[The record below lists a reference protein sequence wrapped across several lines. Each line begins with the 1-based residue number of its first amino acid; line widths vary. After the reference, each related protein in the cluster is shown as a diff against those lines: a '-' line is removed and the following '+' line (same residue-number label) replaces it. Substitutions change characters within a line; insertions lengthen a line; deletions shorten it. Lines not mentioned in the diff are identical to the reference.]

1 MVVIRA
7 ARRER
12 LTQDNRPQGCPA
24 SSAGQF
30 VIRADG
36 TARFDRHHHNFAEFW
51 FIASGSGTL
60 AVAGVHHEV
69 GPGDIVYTPAGHD
82 HDIIDVAEELRIF
95 WLSAELP
102 SGSTGAHLHAD
113 PQDAEKHQVP
123 VRERVTDAP
132 ALRTSGIGKPTVT
145 LPFPRTAKYG
155 RAEQDVVQAL
165 MATGRLSETG
175 RGPATTALENAFSAL
190 VGVDH
195 SLAFNS
201 GTASLH
207 AALHAVGA
215 HPQVGVATSPLTW
228 ISALTA
234 TFQAGSFPVFHDLA
248 PDSLALDP
256 ESLANHS
263 RERDHSAV
271 LVTHAYGVPAE
282 MDALLAAAGSV
293 PVVEDCSHAH
303 GAAYRGRMVG
313 SWGAAGCFS
322 LQDSKSASGGEGGVL
337 TTSDRA
343 VYERAM
349 TLGHHPHRFA
359 GELRGPDLLGL
370 IDTGAAY
377 KYRIHPLAAGIAQVQ
392 LGKLGHRMAMADL
405 NLTAL
410 RRALA
415 DLRAPL
421 AVTELDEGSVRGWYG
436 TPLTVT
442 VDVPDAQALADGCTA
457 AGVPLRRLYP
467 DWLRAPLLQDPALA
481 GRFWPH
487 LEHCAYKPPA
497 PQEYPNY
504 YRARNRTLVLKIPT
518 VHAPDYME
526 QVATALAHVLAE
538 NLP

>member
-7 ARRER
+7 AQRER

-36 TARFDRHHHNFAEFW
+36 TARFDRHHHDFAEFW
-51 FIASGSGTL
+51 FVASGSGTL
-60 AVAGVHHEV
+60 SVAGVHHEV

-102 SGSTGAHLHAD
+102 PNSTGGHLHSS
-113 PQDAEKHQVP
+113 PQDAEKHQIP
-123 VRERVTDAP
+123 VREHITGAP
-132 ALRTSGIGKPTVT
+132 VPRTSGNGRPLVT

-165 MATGRLSETG
+165 MVTGRLSETG

-215 HPQVGVATSPLTW
+215 HPQAGVATSPLTW
-228 ISALTA
+228 ISAITA
-234 TFQAGSFPVFHDLA
+234 AFHAGSFPVFHDIA

-256 ESLANHS
+256 DSITEHVG
-263 RERDHSAV
+263 EQDHSAV
-271 LVTHAYGVPAE
+271 LVTHAYGIPAA
-282 MDALLAAAGSV
+282 MDALLTAAGPV

-322 LQDSKSASGGEGGVL
+322 LQDSKSVSGGEGGIL

-359 GELRGPDLLGL
+359 GELRSPDLLGL
-370 IDTGAAY
+370 TDTGAAY
-377 KYRIHPLAAGIAQVQ
+377 KYRIHPLAAGIAHVQ
-392 LGKLGHRMAMADL
+392 LGKLGHRMSMAGL
-405 NLTAL
+405 NLATL
-410 RRALA
+410 RQVLA
-415 DLRAPL
+415 DLHAPV
-421 AVTELDEGSVRGWYG
+421 AVPELDEGSVRGWYG

-442 VDVPDAQALADGCTA
+442 VDVPDPRVLAEACTA
-457 AGVPLRRLYP
+457 AGVPLRSLYP
-467 DWLRAPLLQDPALA
+467 DWLRAPLLQTPSLA

-487 LEHCAYKPPA
+487 LEHSAYRPPV
-497 PQEYPNY
+497 PEKYPNY

-518 VHAPDYME
+518 VHAPDYMA
-526 QVATALAHVLAE
+526 QVAAALAHVLAE